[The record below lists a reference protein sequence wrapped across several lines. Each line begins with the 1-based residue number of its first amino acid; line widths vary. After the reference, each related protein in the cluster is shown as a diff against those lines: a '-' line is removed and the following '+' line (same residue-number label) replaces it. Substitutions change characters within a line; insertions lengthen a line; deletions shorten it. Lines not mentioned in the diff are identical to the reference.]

1 MERCGV
7 KILMICNT
15 DGALYI
21 FRQPLIKRLVK
32 DGHSVASITSDGGY
46 IERLRALGVD
56 TRVLHF
62 ANQSLSIIDN
72 MRILFKLRKL
82 IRKERPDIVH
92 GFTHKPAIYGTIAA
106 RLSGTGNAFVTITG
120 LGALFTYDDLK
131 TRAARFLLLL
141 QYRIAL
147 RYAKKVFFQNPD
159 DMGYF
164 LRHGIVDE
172 KKAILTNGSGIDL
185 VEYSLP
191 SEEET
196 QRNRAMLGREL
207 GVELTDRKVVLFLA
221 RAFKEKGF
229 FEFYEAARAVNASS
243 DGHVFV
249 HLGLVDEH
257 LRNGITRDSLSRL
270 AAECGVHYLGF
281 KDNIRD
287 YMAASDIVALPS
299 YYREGTPRSL
309 IEALA
314 LGKFIITTDT
324 PGCRETVIDGW
335 NGFFCEPRDSG
346 SLASRILAV
355 DKEALMNGGGRS
367 REHAERKYDASELA
381 RITFENYFGRN

>member
-32 DGHSVASITSDGGY
+32 DGHAVSSITSDGGY

-56 TRVLHF
+56 TRVLYF

-106 RLSGTGNAFVTITG
+106 RHSGTGNAFVTITG
-120 LGALFTYDDLK
+120 LGTLFTYNDFK
-131 TRAARFLLLL
+131 TRVARFLLLL
-141 QYRIAL
+141 QYKFAL
-147 RYAKKVFFQNPD
+147 RKVKKVFFQNPD

-164 LRHGIVDE
+164 LKNGIVDE
-172 KKAILTNGSGIDL
+172 RKAVLTNGSGIDL
-185 VEYSLP
+185 DEYSLP
-191 SEEET
+191 SQEEV
-196 QRNRAMLGREL
+196 QRNRDMLGREL
-207 GVELTDRKVVLFLA
+207 GVELNNRVVVLFPA
-221 RAFKEKGF
+221 RAIKEKGF
-229 FEFYEAARAVNASS
+229 FEFYEAARTVNASS
-243 DGHVFV
+243 DGYVFI
-249 HLGLVDEH
+249 HLGLVDEN
-257 LRNGITRDSLSRL
+257 LRNGIPRDSVSRL
-270 AAECGVHYLGF
+270 AAECGVYYLGF

-299 YYREGTPRSL
+299 YREGTPRSL

-314 LGKFIITTDT
+314 LGKFIITTNT
-324 PGCRETVIDGW
+324 PGCRETVVDGW
-335 NGFFCEPRDSG
+335 NGFFCGPRDSR

-355 DKEALMNGGGRS
+355 DKEALINSRGRS

-381 RITFENYFGRN
+381 RVTFDSYFGRN

>member
-1 MERCGV
+1 M
-7 KILMICNT
+7 KILMVWNT
-15 DGALYI
+15 DGALYV
-21 FRQPLIKRLVK
+21 FGKPLMERLIK
-32 DGHSVASITSDGGY
+32 DGHSISSVTTDGDY
-46 IERLRALGVD
+46 IGRLRALGVD
-56 TRVLHF
+56 AHVLHF
-62 ANQSLSIIDN
+62 ANQSLSVSDN
-72 MRILFKLRKL
+72 LRILFKLRKL
-82 IRKERPDIVH
+82 IKRERPDVVH

-106 RLSGTGNAFVTITG
+106 RLSGAGSAFVTITG
-120 LGALFTYDDLK
+120 LGTLFTHDDFK

-141 QYRIAL
+141 QYKIAL
-147 RYAKKVFFQNPD
+147 RYAKRVFFQNPD

-185 VEYSLP
+185 DECGLP

-207 GVELTDRKVVLFLA
+207 GVELRNKTVILFPA

-243 DGHVFV
+243 DGYVFI

-257 LRNGITRDSLSRL
+257 LRNGITRDSVSRL
-270 AAECGVHYLGF
+270 AAECGVYYLGF

-314 LGKFIITTDT
+314 LGKFIITTNT
-324 PGCRETVIDGW
+324 PGCRETVVNGW

-355 DKEALMNGGGRS
+355 DKEALMNSRGRS

-381 RITFENYFGRN
+381 RVTFEGYFAELKEGR